1 MSVAD
6 PQQETAT
13 PEPLRLSGKRTP
25 AAFGRLLMSEMR
37 LIVGRRRNQ
46 AGIAVLML
54 IPVIMTLALKVSSDG
69 GDAGDGGPLFLA
81 AAINNGYF
89 VALAALGIEIGLFL
103 PLAVSWLSGDA
114 IAGEANLGTLRYLL
128 TVPVGR
134 TTLLGVKY
142 LSLLIGALIG
152 VVAVAVAGL
161 VAGGIAFGFGPV
173 TLLSGTQLA
182 FAPALLRLLLAALYL
197 TAGLGA
203 LAAIG
208 LFVSTLTEQ
217 PLGATIATVALSTLM
232 WILDTIPQLD
242 WLHPWLLVDRWLAFA
257 DLLRDPVLLDTIYRG
272 LLVDLAYA
280 AVFLAAAWA
289 RFTIKDVSG

>member
-1 MSVAD
+1 M
-6 PQQETAT
+6 
-13 PEPLRLSGKRTP
+13 
-25 AAFGRLLMSEMR
+25 
-37 LIVGRRRNQ
+37 
-46 AGIAVLML
+46 
-54 IPVIMTLALKVSSDG
+54 
-69 GDAGDGGPLFLA
+69 
-81 AAINNGYF
+81 
-89 VALAALGIEIGLFL
+89 
-103 PLAVSWLSGDA
+103 SWLSGDS

-134 TTLLGVKY
+134 TTLLAMKY
-142 LSLLIGALIG
+142 LSLLIGAFIG
-152 VVAVAVAGL
+152 VLAVALAGL

-182 FAPALLRLLLAALYL
+182 FAPALLRLLLAALYI

-232 WILDTIPQLD
+232 WILDSIPQLD

-257 DLLRDPVLLDTIYRG
+257 DLLRDPVLLDTISRG

-289 RFTIKDVSG
+289 RFTAKDVSG

>member
-6 PQQETAT
+6 ARQRPAAL
-13 PEPLRLSGKRTP
+13 EPLRLSGRRTP
-25 AAFGRLLMSEMR
+25 AAFGRLLLSEIQ

-54 IPVIMTLALKVSSDG
+54 IPVIMTLALKLSSDG
-69 GDAGDGGPLFLA
+69 GDPGEGGPLFLA
-81 AAINNGYF
+81 AAINNGHF

-161 VAGGIAFGFGPV
+161 VAGGIAFGVGPV
-173 TLLSGTQLA
+173 TLLSGTQLG
-182 FAPALLRLLLAALYL
+182 FALALVRLLLAGLYL
-197 TAGLGA
+197 TAGLSA
-203 LAAIG
+203 LAAVG
-208 LFVSTLTEQ
+208 LFISTLTEQ
-217 PLGATIATVALSTLM
+217 PLGATIATVAFSTLM

>member
-6 PQQETAT
+6 MARTDASA
-13 PEPLRLSGKRTP
+13 PLRLSGKRTP
-25 AAFGRLLMSEMR
+25 AAFGRLLLSEVR

-69 GDAGDGGPLFLA
+69 GDPGDGGPLFLA

-182 FAPALLRLLLAALYL
+182 FAPALVRLLLAGLYL

-208 LFVSTLTEQ
+208 LFISTLTEQ
-217 PLGATIATVALSTLM
+217 PLGATIATVAVSTLM
-232 WILDTIPQLD
+232 WILDTIPQLG

-289 RFTIKDVSG
+289 RFTIKDVTG

>member
-6 PQQETAT
+6 QGQQPPAAV
-13 PEPLRLSGKRTP
+13 PLQRSGRRSP
-25 AAFGRLLMSEMR
+25 AAFGRLLASELR

-46 AGIAVLML
+46 AGIGVLML
-54 IPVIMTLALKVSSDG
+54 IPVIMTLALKLSNS
-69 GDAGDGGPLFLA
+69 GDPGDDGPLFLA

-134 TTLLGVKY
+134 TTLLAVKY
-142 LSLLIGALIG
+142 LSLFIGAFIG
-152 VVAVAVAGL
+152 VLAVALAGL
-161 VAGGIAFGFGPV
+161 AAGGIAFGFGPV

-182 FAPALLRLLLAALYL
+182 FAPALLRLLLAALYI

-208 LFVSTLTEQ
+208 LFISTLTEQ
-217 PLGATIATVALSTLM
+217 PLGATIATVGFSTLL
-232 WILDTIPQLD
+232 WILDSIPQLD
-242 WLHPWLLVDRWLAFA
+242 WLHPWLLVDRWIAFA
-257 DLLRDPVLLDTIYRG
+257 DLLRDPVLLDTISRG

-289 RFTIKDVSG
+289 RFSAKDISG

>member
-6 PQQETAT
+6 PQKQMAPTA
-13 PEPLRLSGKRTP
+13 PLQLSGKRTP
-25 AAFGRLLMSEMR
+25 AAFGRLLLSEMR

-46 AGIAVLML
+46 AGIGVLML
-54 IPVIMTLALKVSSDG
+54 IPVIMTIALKASSDG
-69 GDAGDGGPLFLA
+69 GESGEGGPLFLA

-103 PLAVSWLSGDA
+103 PLAVSWLSGDS

-134 TTLLGVKY
+134 TTLLAMKY
-142 LSLLIGALIG
+142 LSLLIGAFIG
-152 VVAVAVAGL
+152 VLAVALAGL

-232 WILDTIPQLD
+232 WILNTIPQLD
-242 WLHPWLLVDRWLAFA
+242 WLHPWLLVDR
-257 DLLRDPVLLDTIYRG
+257 
-272 LLVDLAYA
+272 
-280 AVFLAAAWA
+280 
-289 RFTIKDVSG
+289 

>member
-6 PQQETAT
+6 LGQPPAAA
-13 PEPLRLSGKRTP
+13 PLQRSGRRSP
-25 AAFGRLLMSEMR
+25 AAFGRLLASELR

-46 AGIAVLML
+46 AGIGVLML
-54 IPVIMTLALKVSSDG
+54 IPVIMTLALKLSNSS
-69 GDAGDGGPLFLA
+69 GDPGDDGPLFLA

-134 TTLLGVKY
+134 TTLLGMKY

-152 VVAVAVAGL
+152 VIAVALAGL

-173 TLLSGTQLA
+173 TLLSGTQLG
-182 FAPALLRLLLAALYL
+182 FGPALLRLLLAALYL

-232 WILDTIPQLD
+232 WILDTIPQLG

-257 DLLRDPVLLDTIYRG
+257 DLLRDPVLLDTISRG

-280 AVFLAAAWA
+280 AVFFAAAWA
-289 RFTIKDVSG
+289 RFSAKDISG